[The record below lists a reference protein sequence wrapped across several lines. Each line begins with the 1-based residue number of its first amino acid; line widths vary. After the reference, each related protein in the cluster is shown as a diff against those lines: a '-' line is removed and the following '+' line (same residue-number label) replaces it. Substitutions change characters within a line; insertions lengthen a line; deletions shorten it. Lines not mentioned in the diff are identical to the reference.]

1 VGTEDKPGNVKLRDS
16 LRSKLLRSMMG
27 IWVLVSLITL
37 AAVGVVQYRASN
49 EAARRSETRVRENQR
64 EKGRLLIANQTLALR
79 VMAMDNGFSDVR
91 ELVRQTVLEDPDV
104 IYGSFV
110 NGSSVPWIVVTPAT
124 PDAGVAGNE
133 ALPWLRQIPAEPAR
147 PHATGPRSRGLF
159 VFGVNVEEHAA
170 DVFDGDDYL
179 GTVRYGISMARTEL
193 TVRQEAE
200 RAKRSLLQLLGLLA
214 LLGAAGVGLGVA
226 AIQRMARRI
235 TQPLSVLTAAS
246 EELAHGNRSARVDI
260 GSGDELEQLAGTF
273 NAMASANEQS
283 MRDLEIKTNEALESS
298 RLKSEFLANMSHE
311 IRTPMNGIL
320 GVARLVRRMPLEG
333 KLRRYVETID
343 SSASALLTIINDVL
357 DFSKMEAGKYTIRNS
372 VFDLRT
378 VVQEVCELLAPRA
391 HDKGIEV
398 VCRIDPKMGS
408 LHHGDPDRLRQ
419 VVSNLL
425 GNAIK
430 FTDHG
435 EVFVDVRVT
444 KRDDRGEI
452 VRIAVIDTGIGIA
465 REDISKLFD
474 AFSQVDGSSVRKF
487 GGTGLGLA
495 ISKRL
500 IEMMGGSIGVK
511 SVPGKGSEF
520 FCELRLES
528 AGDGFEDR
536 GAWAEGKRAVV
547 VEGHPRWKDV
557 IREHLENWG
566 MAVQCFDRGED
577 ALASIGRGPVRK
589 FDVAVVGTTADELSL
604 EEFLPRLRSLQ
615 GGANVPVVALYQ
627 LGAGSFVSDVE
638 KELAAQLPKPL
649 RFSELYN
656 AVQQVLTGGEAPAR
670 AQPSGHEVA
679 LVHAGPILVVDDN
692 EINRFVA
699 TEMLEEMGYEVEM
712 AENGAEAVERVKRKE
727 FVVVLMDCQM
737 PVMDGYAAT
746 REIRRIEEPLGRH
759 QPIVALT
766 AHALSGERERVMAA
780 GMDDYLS
787 KPVRSSSLDKVIR
800 RFAKTKPKAMP
811 AKAAAASPGGEA
823 EPCLD
828 GAISR
833 SAKLIDLFLKNL
845 PTQLDA
851 IETAASQ
858 GKAADLR
865 AHAHKTKGSCLA
877 LGATSMAKTAEK
889 LQTLA
894 ETGKLDGSLDLVTAM
909 RNQFGKVA
917 LELGRERA
925 SA

>member
-1 VGTEDKPGNVKLRDS
+1 MGTEDNPGNVKLRDS

-27 IWVLVSLITL
+27 IWVLISLITL
-37 AAVGVVQYRASN
+37 AAVGVVQYRASS
-49 EAARRSETRVRENQR
+49 EASRRGEIRVRDNQR
-64 EKGRLLIANQTLALR
+64 EKGRLLVANQTLALR
-79 VMAMDNGFSDVR
+79 AMAMDNGFSDVR
-91 ELVRQTVLEDPDV
+91 ELVKQTVLEDPDV

-110 NGSSVPWIVVTPAT
+110 NASSVPWIVVTPAT
-124 PDAGVAGNE
+124 PEAGLAGTE
-133 ALPWLRQIPAEPAR
+133 AVPWLKQIPAEPVRQRAK
-147 PHATGPRSRGLF
+147 GPRARGLF

-193 TVRQEAE
+193 AVRQDAE
-200 RAKRSLLQLLGLLA
+200 RAKRSLVQLLGLLA

-226 AIQRMARRI
+226 AIQRMAHRI

-246 EELAHGNRSARVDI
+246 EELAHGNRSVQVDI
-260 GSGDELEQLAGTF
+260 ASGDELEQLAGTF
-273 NAMASANEQS
+273 NAMARANERA

-298 RLKSEFLANMSHE
+298 RMKSEFLANMSHE

-333 KLRRYVETID
+333 KLRRYIETID

-357 DFSKMEAGKYTIRNS
+357 DFSKMEAGKYTLRSS

-391 HDKGIEV
+391 NDKGIEV
-398 VCRIDPKMGS
+398 VCRVDPKMRS

-430 FTDHG
+430 FTERG

-444 KRDDRGEI
+444 KRDDRGET

-465 REDISKLFD
+465 EVDIPKLFD
-474 AFSQVDGSSVRKF
+474 AFSQVDGSAVRKF

-500 IEMMGGSIGVK
+500 VEMMGDSIGLK
-511 SVPGKGSEF
+511 SAPGEGSEF
-520 FCELRLES
+520 FCELRLET
-528 AGDGFEDR
+528 AGDVIEDR
-536 GAWAEGKRAVV
+536 GAWAEGKQAVV
-547 VEGHPRWKDV
+547 VEGHPRWRDV

-566 MAVQCFDRGED
+566 MTVHSFDRSAD
-577 ALASIGRGPVRK
+577 ALASISGGSLRK
-589 FDVAVVGTTADELSL
+589 FDVAVVGTAADELPL
-604 EEFLPRLRSLQ
+604 EEFVRRLRSVER
-615 GGANVPVVALYQ
+615 GAKVPVVALYP

-656 AVQQVLTGGEAPAR
+656 AVQQVLTGDGIPASK
-670 AQPSGHEVA
+670 QPSAHDVA
-679 LVHAGPILVVDDN
+679 LVHSGPILVVDDN

-699 TEMLEEMGYEVEM
+699 GEMLEELGYQVDM
-712 AENGAEAVERVKRKE
+712 AENGAEAVERVKQKE

-746 REIRRIEEPLGRH
+746 REIRRIEETLGRH

-766 AHALSGERERVMAA
+766 AHALSGEREKVLAA

-800 RFAKTKPKAMP
+800 RYAKTKALPPKVAAPLP
-811 AKAAAASPGGEA
+811 AGGEA
-823 EPCLD
+823 EPYLD
-828 GAISR
+828 SAISR

-851 IETAASQ
+851 IETAATQ

-877 LGATSMAKTAEK
+877 LGAKSMAQTAEK

-894 ETGKLDGSLDLVTAM
+894 ETGKLDGSRDLVAAI

-925 SA
+925 RA